1 MLLTAPDGEVHPQLR
16 PALDALLATERP
28 KSTIYWMQISKAA
41 VLLGDMA
48 AGRVPISH
56 ECLDALPRT
65 GWVDFLRDFLVV
77 VGVLPERQLHLAR
90 LPPWLD
96 RLLADRPAEQARIV
110 RTYATWQ
117 VLRRLHASSATAPV
131 SYARAHRARS
141 CISRAAD
148 LLAWLEQRGQDLSTL
163 RQTDLDQWLCE
174 APGGRNYIAPFLT
187 WTRSR
192 RLTGDVTVHR
202 PPESE
207 PTAGMD
213 HDDRW
218 ALVNELLHTQHAAI
232 ELRVAG
238 LFVLLFAQP
247 LSRIS
252 TLTVGDVHLGDRRV
266 EVRFGTD
273 MIVLPDPLA
282 DLVRDMVGRRCHS
295 SYPDQQRTWLFPGGA
310 PGRPLTDLALGQ
322 RLRDLGM
329 PRIRNARNSALMHL
343 AAQLP
348 SPILASLLG
357 LHPSRAAAWGNLAN
371 RDWAAYAAHRAHRPD
386 RRGSTDS

>member
-1 MLLTAPDGEVHPQLR
+1 
-16 PALDALLATERP
+16 
-28 KSTIYWMQISKAA
+28 MQISKAA